1 MSSISVKL
9 PLRTSVV
16 DGFMMNK
23 SIIQVVKQNL
33 KMLLLTIPG
42 ERIMVPNYGVG
53 LKNFL
58 FENFTPNLLS
68 QINSKIR
75 EQVNIFMPAVNIVD
89 IVVNTKNADT
99 NTLSIIIIYSVSGL
113 IANDLL
119 EITI

>member
-1 MSSISVKL
+1 MSSLSVKL
-9 PLRTSVV
+9 PLRRSIVN
-16 DGFMMNK
+16 GFMMNR
-23 SIIQVVKQNL
+23 SLISLTKQNL
-33 KMLLLTIPG
+33 KMLLLTNPG

-53 LKNFL
+53 LKSFL
-58 FENFTPNLLS
+58 FENFTPSLLS
-68 QINSKIR
+68 QISTKIK

-113 IANDLL
+113 IANDLI